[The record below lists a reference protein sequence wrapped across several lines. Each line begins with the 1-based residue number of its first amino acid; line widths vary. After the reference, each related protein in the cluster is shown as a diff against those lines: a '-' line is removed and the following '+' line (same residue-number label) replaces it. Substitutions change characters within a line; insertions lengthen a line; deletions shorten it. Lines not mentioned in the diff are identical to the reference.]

1 MEILA
6 AALPLVDCANTPGW
20 KASTSSALAARP
32 RSTCSLSTSAVLPAT
47 VCKACSACACSG
59 LRSALIVTACNVCTC
74 ASVSA
79 SVGCA
84 CAGSCAE
91 AAITQAIA
99 EYSTARVFVDIVFSA

>member
-1 MEILA
+1 M
-6 AALPLVDCANTPGW
+6 
-20 KASTSSALAARP
+20 
-32 RSTCSLSTSAVLPAT
+32 
-47 VCKACSACACSG
+47 
-59 LRSALIVTACNVCTC
+59 RSALIVTACNVCTC

-99 EYSTARVFVDIVFSA
+99 EYSTARLFVDIVFSA